1 MNNPLDHRG
10 YTFYQSNYIRMRDPH
25 TGGFTG
31 QFQSIFQVA
40 TNPGR
45 PIIYAGCV
53 LVVAGASSSFT
64 CGRGS
69 LPTAARRSAS
79 AAMAKKQAR
88 RKTAATARPAPEE
101 L

>member
-10 YTFYQSNYIRMRDPH
+10 FTFYQSNYIRMRDPH
-25 TGGFTG
+25 TGSFTG

-45 PIIYAGCV
+45 PIIYGGCV
-53 LVVAGASSSFT
+53 LVVAGRFHSVLHAGGDFH
-64 CGRGS
+64 
-69 LPTAARRSAS
+69 RRR
-79 AAMAKKQAR
+79 QERTRQRPR
-88 RKTAATARPAPEE
+88 RKSKPSHSRQPANED